1 MNYWGD
7 KLLVTDLSLHNQN
20 GVIEGEIEKEYESLK
35 GWIRFKDFPFTFPVA
50 ERTFELVGEGSG
62 KFQYSK
68 DQWKITGD
76 FYSPVWNYEKW
87 SGTDFEF
94 RGEISPNEIIIEKC
108 ETQILGGNL
117 SVSGKV
123 IPFKEI
129 NLIGT
134 ISNLVFPENAE
145 LSLLSPFKKGYFELL
160 NTYESDQ
167 IEIEIINYDVRTKGK
182 LSQSRHDKP
191 VIEILSI
198 EDSSLIRKEPYP
210 FVRIQDTG
218 GKVLLRS
225 KVNSYF
231 DQYVEIPGRGQYQLK
246 VFRQPLQTLESYETT
261 TVEFYR
267 VVNGPIL
274 LLRATEV
281 ENKQIKNLTP
291 VGESYIPYAFK
302 EPPYSLVGVEKRK
315 LRLFK

>member
-1 MNYWGD
+1 M
-7 KLLVTDLSLHNQN
+7 KLIYLTFSLVFLQCQTKYSIYQRNHLDINEQFDIN
-20 GVIEGEIEKEYESLK
+20 TKTGVFLYSATFSNEEYKTK
-35 GWIRFKDFPFTFPVA
+35 GKL
-50 ERTFELVGEGSG
+50 ELVDSTL
-62 KFQYSK
+62 Y
-68 DQWKITGD
+68 
-76 FYSPVWNYEKW
+76 
-87 SGTDFEF
+87 
-94 RGEISPNEIIIEKC
+94 
-108 ETQILGGNL
+108 
-117 SVSGKV
+117 
-123 IPFKEI
+123 
-129 NLIGT
+129 
-134 ISNLVFPENAE
+134 LVFPENAE

-210 FVRIQDTG
+210 FVRIQDTE

-246 VFRQPLQTLESYETT
+246 VFLQPLQTLESYETT
-261 TVEFYR
+261 TAECYR

-302 EPPYSLVGVEKRK
+302 EPPYSLVEVEKRK